1 MNESASTA
9 ECAAGFLV
17 LVCAFRFALT
27 SHKRETHTMNLI
39 LRYIKVIDTWLIY
52 ERGPLGAYWI
62 IAMHDTREGAVKMLE
77 RIVL

>member
-1 MNESASTA
+1 
-9 ECAAGFLV
+9 
-17 LVCAFRFALT
+17 
-27 SHKRETHTMNLI
+27 MNLI